1 MQLLG
6 LILLLINVGSISAP
20 LAGVVIIHHQD
31 LTELVIPPEVE
42 NIVEVTSNAAT
53 SFEFPQFIDAT
64 WNEETFTCSITFQF
78 TNTFDFNLTLN
89 QVAADIACTL
99 HNYPLGHASLQ
110 NQVHL
115 EPQTTQ
121 IITILFTYTQE
132 AEEHFVTEHTEEQT
146 VNVTLSN
153 LVLDVSGIN
162 IETPEQ
168 IVLNIPTAA

>member
-1 MQLLG
+1 M
-6 LILLLINVGSISAP
+6 LLLINVGSISAP
-20 LAGVVIIHHQD
+20 LAGVAIIHHQD

-42 NIVEVTSNAAT
+42 NIVEVTSSAAT
-53 SFEFPQFIDAT
+53 SFEFPQFIEAT
-64 WNEETFTCSITFQF
+64 WDEETFTCILTFQF

-89 QVAADIACTL
+89 QVSADIACTL
-99 HNYPLGHASLQ
+99 HNYPLGHTSLL

-121 IITILFTYTQE
+121 MITILFTWTQE
-132 AEEHFVTEHTEEQT
+132 AEEHFLTEHSEEQT

-168 IVLNIPTAA
+168 IVLNIPTAT